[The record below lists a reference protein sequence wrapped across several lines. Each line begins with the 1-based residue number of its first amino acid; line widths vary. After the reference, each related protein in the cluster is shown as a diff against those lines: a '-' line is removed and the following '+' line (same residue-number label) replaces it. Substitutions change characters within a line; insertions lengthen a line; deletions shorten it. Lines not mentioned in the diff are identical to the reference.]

1 MTFQVGLAV
10 DDIKDVLNTAEVE
23 KLKSK
28 VTPKIYYCSAIAI
41 IIILFTD

>member
-28 VTPKIYYCSAIAI
+28 VTPKIY
-41 IIILFTD
+41 